1 MLIEPLGTQIL
12 IEKFAPEIKKDNKG
26 IILPDDVQERFDAEK
41 MPFLM
46 GKVLGTGM
54 LTKYIKKGDLVLYE
68 RHTPT
73 KFTYGGKEFEILK
86 EEYVTARIKH
96 ETEAE
101 A

>member
-1 MLIEPLGTQIL
+1 MLIEPLGSQIL
-12 IEKFAPEIKKDNKG
+12 VAKYEPQLKKKGG
-26 IILPDDVQERFDAEK
+26 IILPDDVQERMDADK

-46 GKVLGTGM
+46 GKVLATGM

-73 KFTYGGKEFEILK
+73 KFTYGGKDYEILK
-86 EEYVTARIKH
+86 EEYVTARIIS
-96 ETEAE
+96 ETSAE